1 MRGRCLGTVPDPTDA
16 MGGVT
21 RLMPERLRRPLRSPS
36 FRNLALG
43 KSISYLGD
51 WLMVAV
57 LVGWVYQST
66 SSVAQVAL
74 LMAVR
79 LVPPIVGG
87 GLAASIVDRLPRQ
100 RVLVWSEIAS
110 AATIAGALAA
120 VMAGSRPA
128 LFALVGLCGLV
139 SMISTVAGN
148 ALIPMVVQAEEL
160 PAANAIHAVGQEAA
174 MALGAVAGGLTLAL
188 GGAPAGLA
196 ANLASYGIAV
206 VLFARIRVAEPV
218 GDARASKRGGLVDG
232 LRYVLGSRA
241 LTVVVGGFA
250 VATLATGL
258 VNATLPKFTSGL
270 GLGASGYGW
279 ALASLA
285 GGMIAGE
292 ALTGA
297 IAARIEPRW
306 LAAGLAGMGV
316 LFFAFAWAGSALIAL
331 GFLFTFGIANG
342 FTEVVMM
349 TAIHQ
354 QADATHQGRVFGVGS
369 TLWRTTMLGAVA
381 LAPAVDA
388 VASSAQ
394 AITVAAVVLV
404 VGAVLVQLTLRPSP
418 RLATAPA

>member
-1 MRGRCLGTVPDPTDA
+1 
-16 MGGVT
+16 
-21 RLMPERLRRPLRSPS
+21 MPERLRRPLRSPS
-36 FRNLALG
+36 FRRLAVG

-87 GLAASIVDRLPRQ
+87 SLAASIVDRLPRQ

-110 AATIAGALAA
+110 AATIGGALVG
-120 VMAGSRPA
+120 VMAGSRPVV
-128 LFALVGLCGLV
+128 FALVGLCGLV
-139 SMISTVAGN
+139 SMISTVAGS
-148 ALIPMVVQAEEL
+148 ALIPMVVDQDEL
-160 PAANAIHAVGQEAA
+160 PAANGIHAVGQEAA

-206 VLFARIRVAEPV
+206 FLFARIRVEEV
-218 GDARASKRGGLVDG
+218 ESASRKRSGLIDG
-232 LRYVLGSRA
+232 LQYVLANRG

-250 VATLATGL
+250 LATLATGL
-258 VNATLPKFTSGL
+258 VNATLPKFTSSL

-279 ALASLA
+279 ALAALA
-285 GGMIAGE
+285 CGMIAGE

-306 LAAGLAGMGV
+306 LAAGLAGMGL
-316 LFFAFAWAGSALIAL
+316 LFFAFAWAGSAVIAL
-331 GFLFTFGIANG
+331 GFLVAFGVANG

-349 TAIHQ
+349 TSIHQ
-354 QADATHQGRVFGVGS
+354 QAEATHQGRVFGVGS

-381 LAPAVDA
+381 LAPVVDA
-388 VASSAQ
+388 VASPAE
-394 AITVAAVVLV
+394 AITVAAVVLF
-404 VGAVLVQLTLRPSP
+404 VGAVLVQVTLRPSP
-418 RLATAPA
+418 RLATVPA